1 MLIVA
6 KTDGIYTHNGDYATI
21 GRIFQVPARNKPLFR
36 KNMEEMRLAHALT
49 VPAPHGSA
57 LIYRNKKEHEG
68 LPVNVGARVRVVRG
82 YILQSGHHRLTTL
95 SPSPYHVIT
104 VALPRYH
111 RRPPALSPSPSSV
124 ITVALQRYHRRL
136 TTNGANEH
144 EYFNRN
150 DCLVRFIGLKVYT
163 GLV

>member
-1 MLIVA
+1 VLVVLIVA

-82 YILQSGHHRLTTL
+82 YILQSDHHRLTTL
-95 SPSPYHVIT
+95 SPSPYQC
-104 VALPRYH
+104 YH

-124 ITVALQRYHRRL
+124 ITVALQRYHRRPPAL
-136 TTNGANEH
+136 SPSPYH
-144 EYFNRN
+144 EWRE
-150 DCLVRFIGLKVYT
+150 
-163 GLV
+163 